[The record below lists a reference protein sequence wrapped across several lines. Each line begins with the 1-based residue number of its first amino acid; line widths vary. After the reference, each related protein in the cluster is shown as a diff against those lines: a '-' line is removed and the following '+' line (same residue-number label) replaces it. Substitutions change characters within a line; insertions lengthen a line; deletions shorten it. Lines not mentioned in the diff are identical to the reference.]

1 MLSKF
6 RAGDRVMVTKSVDD
20 ILKAGEVYTVDS
32 ISRENGNVIVAGKYS
47 NGTHPASGVSPD
59 VFELYHELLVS
70 APTIDRSRTGAK
82 DDGGK
87 LDVTLLFDDMPNA
100 LYEVTKVLQWAITEK
115 KPVPYERGSWQSVP
129 DFQRRYRAAQLRHML
144 NAAIQRIDNPASN
157 PVDHETGLLELAH
170 IATDALF
177 QLEMAVR
184 FIKKGGQV

>member
-1 MLSKF
+1 MSNFK
-6 RAGDRVMVTKSVDD
+6 AGDKVVASVSSSH
-20 ILKAGEVYTVDS
+20 ITRGKCYTVDR
-32 ISRENGNVIVAGKYS
+32 ITELGRVIIRG
-47 NGTHPASGVSPD
+47 
-59 VFELYHELLVS
+59 LYEDKSTPKVGLEPIWFDLAEQDATPS
-70 APTIDRSRTGAK
+70 TDRSRTGAK

-100 LYEVTKVLQWAITEK
+100 LCEVTKVLQWAITEK

-144 NAAIQRIDNPASN
+144 NAAIQRIENPQAY

-177 QLEMAVR
+177 QLEMLAR
-184 FIKKGGQV
+184 DIKKGGTF